1 VSVTIARWG
10 NSFGI
15 RIPKAVLEDA
25 DLREGDRVDI
35 VSQNGQLV
43 IVKAKKR
50 TLEEL
55 VAKMTLENSHAE
67 TLTTRVGNEIW

>member
-1 VSVTIARWG
+1 MSVTIARWG